1 MYTCAWFLLSG
12 SFVQLPVGEWYTN
25 SKLERLLFPD
35 GFYSHNEVDL
45 IFIITCKNGGAPY
58 AAAQSPVRSYGGQLR
73 APAAT
78 LRLRL
83 LEVISSLPTAGMES
97 SYAALLR

>member
-1 MYTCAWFLLSG
+1 MY
-12 SFVQLPVGEWYTN
+12 SFQPGATGLYT
-25 SKLERLLFPD
+25 
-35 GFYSHNEVDL
+35 
-45 IFIITCKNGGAPY
+45 IMKNGGVPY

>member
-1 MYTCAWFLLSG
+1 MIAFFQWLLLIQQS
-12 SFVQLPVGEWYTN
+12 
-25 SKLERLLFPD
+25 RPD
-35 GFYSHNEVDL
+35 LYY
-45 IFIITCKNGGAPY
+45 KNGDAPH

>member
-1 MYTCAWFLLSG
+1 MLGAKCATLHSVKILKFHAQSCNVII
-12 SFVQLPVGEWYTN
+12 ST
-25 SKLERLLFPD
+25 
-35 GFYSHNEVDL
+35 VDL
-45 IFIITCKNGGAPY
+45 SFQGFLHFNLCTMCLMKEAFHRL
-58 AAAQSPVRSYGGQLR
+58 AAQSPVRSYGSQLR

-83 LEVISSLPTAGMES
+83 LEVISALPTSGIES